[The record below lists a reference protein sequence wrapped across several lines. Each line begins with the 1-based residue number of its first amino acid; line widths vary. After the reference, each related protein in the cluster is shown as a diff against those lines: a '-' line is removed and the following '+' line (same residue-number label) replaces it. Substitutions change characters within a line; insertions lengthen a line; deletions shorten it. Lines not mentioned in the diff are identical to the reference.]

1 MRKIAVV
8 LAAGKGTRMKSE
20 KAKVVHPVCGR
31 PIITWVVEAIRKAG
45 FDDIYVVCGHRAEE
59 VQAVVGE
66 SVNYIFQE
74 KQLGT
79 GHAVQTAMS
88 AITEEDIDTVLVTCG
103 DTPLISGETLEAFLE
118 AHGSSDHV
126 VDVMTTIQ
134 DNPTGYGRIIREFD
148 EVIAIVEEKDASEE
162 EKKIREINV
171 GTYLFDMTFLRNSL
185 TSLTCDNAQGEFYLT
200 DLVAAAHRKNSAVGG
215 FILADKHESL
225 GVNNRVQLS
234 EAERYMQARINSNW
248 MLAGVTM
255 QDPTSVYI
263 APTVT
268 LEADVVLEPNVMLL
282 GNTSIGKGTVI
293 GMNCKLTDTVIG
305 QNCEIQQTVTD
316 RVVVGENVRIGP
328 FAYLRPG
335 TVLKDN
341 IKIGDFV
348 EVKNSIVENG
358 SKIPHLSYVGDS
370 DVGECVNIG
379 CGTITCN
386 YDGKNKFR
394 TTIKDGAFIGSNTNL
409 VAPVTVG
416 KDAYVGAGTT
426 VRKNVEEN
434 TLAVSKAP
442 LIVRERNDK

>member
-31 PIITWVVEAIRKAG
+31 PMIAWVVDAIRKAG

-59 VQAVVGE
+59 VQAAAGDDVT
-66 SVNYIFQE
+66 YIYQE
-74 KQLGT
+74 QQLGT
-79 GHAVQTAMS
+79 GHAVQTAMA

-103 DTPLISGETLEAFLE
+103 DTPLISGETLEAFLR
-118 AHGSSDHV
+118 AHTESKRV

-148 EVIAIVEEKDASEE
+148 EVTAIVEEKDASEA
-162 EKKIREINV
+162 EKQIQEINV
-171 GTYLFDMTFLRNSL
+171 GTYLFDMAFLRHSL
-185 TSLTCDNAQGEFYLT
+185 MSLTCDNAQGEFYLT
-200 DLVAAAHRKNSAVGG
+200 DLVAAARREHSTAGG
-215 FILADKHESL
+215 FVLTDKNESL
-225 GVNNRVQLS
+225 GVNNRAQLS
-234 EAERYMQARINSNW
+234 EAERYMQARINHSW
-248 MLAGVTM
+248 MLAGVTI
-255 QDPTSVYI
+255 QDPTSTYI
-263 APTVT
+263 ASTVT

-282 GNTSIGKGTVI
+282 GNTHISSGTGI
-293 GMNCKLTDTVIG
+293 GMNCKLIDTTVG
-305 QNCEIQQTVTD
+305 HNCDIQQTVTD
-316 RVVVGENVRIGP
+316 RAVVGDNVRIGP

-370 DVGECVNIG
+370 DVGEKVNIG

-394 TTIKDGAFIGSNTNL
+394 TTIEDGAFIGSNTNL
-409 VAPVTVG
+409 IAPVTVG
-416 KDAYVGAGTT
+416 KNAYIGAGTT
-426 VRKNVEEN
+426 VRKNIDEK

-442 LIVRERNDK
+442 LVVRERKDK